1 MIMDDGCNHLPTDA
15 AEQVDAERRSALLT
29 MAKVMTYVPPVVAT
43 FAMGGLSVREAHAYV
58 TNATD

>member
-1 MIMDDGCNHLPTDA
+1 MDDGSFNLPADA
-15 AEQVDAERRSALLT
+15 VEQVDAARRSALVA
-29 MAKVMTYVPPVVAT
+29 MAKGMAYVPPLVAT